1 MLSLSVRKLVM
12 YSFNHI
18 LCLLL
23 QELFGVNLAG
33 LNYLR
38 EQLARSGQ
46 DVFGEVTELARKR
59 HKRN

>member
-1 MLSLSVRKLVM
+1 M